1 MLVSVEAEERP
12 LSSWRPFLGLRS
24 PLLWAAVVLLGAG
37 IGVSFAAVHR
47 SAAVR
52 TPQEQAV
59 GGPVARWAAGKRVA
73 PAFRLADQDGRPVSL
88 AAYRGRPVI
97 VTFIDPLCRSFCPLE
112 AAQLNTLVQKLP
124 AQSRPEIVAVS
135 VNVYGNARANL
146 LQDDAVWRLVPEWR
160 WAVGSG
166 ARLATVWRK
175 YLIGVRV
182 TTKKIAGV
190 TVHNIVH
197 TEAAYVID
205 ARGDERALFLW
216 PFSAQDVRATLEQ
229 LAQPAS

>member
-1 MLVSVEAEERP
+1 
-12 LSSWRPFLGLRS
+12 
-24 PLLWAAVVLLGAG
+24 
-37 IGVSFAAVHR
+37 
-47 SAAVR
+47 
-52 TPQEQAV
+52 
-59 GGPVARWAAGKRVA
+59 
-73 PAFRLADQDGRPVSL
+73 
-88 AAYRGRPVI
+88 
-97 VTFIDPLCRSFCPLE
+97 
-112 AAQLNTLVQKLP
+112 
-124 AQSRPEIVAVS
+124 
-135 VNVYGNARANL
+135 
-146 LQDDAVWRLVPEWR
+146 
-160 WAVGSG
+160 
-166 ARLATVWRK
+166 WRK